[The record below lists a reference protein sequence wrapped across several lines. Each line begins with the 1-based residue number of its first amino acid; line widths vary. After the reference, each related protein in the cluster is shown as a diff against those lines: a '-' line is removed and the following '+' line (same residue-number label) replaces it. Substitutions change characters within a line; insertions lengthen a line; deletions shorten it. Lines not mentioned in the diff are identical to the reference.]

1 MAVKSTAVT
10 VADTAT
16 RLDTT
21 AEQWDSS
28 SLLFYNIGSV
38 TVYLGGS
45 GVTTSNGVPVAAGAW
60 SPAVNSGK
68 DAIYGIVA
76 TGTCEVRVLEAGI

>member
-1 MAVKSTAVT
+1 MT
-10 VADTAT
+10 VAARAVSVLSTAT

-21 AEQWDSS
+21 TEQWDQS
-28 SLLFYNIGSV
+28 SLVFYNNGSE

-45 GVTTSNGVPVAAGAW
+45 GVTTATGVPVSAGQF
-60 SPAVNSGK
+60 SPSIDSGK

-76 TGTCEVRVLEAGI
+76 TGPCEVRVLEAGI